1 MKNSWSAWPNE
12 IVVNRIEI
20 GMKIVGDHL
29 TGVAANR
36 ADVSEC
42 DLFGRSA
49 FNRYYYAAYLITRD
63 MLTQLDPAWGKTS
76 HGGIPDL
83 LEDSVINKI
92 RKEARI
98 QEKAG
103 ILSKTGASNIR
114 TAAASAVAQLAYDVT
129 ERGCP
134 HPQHFRQT

>member
-1 MKNSWSAWPNE
+1 
-12 IVVNRIEI
+12 
-20 GMKIVGDHL
+20 
-29 TGVAANR
+29 
-36 ADVSEC
+36 
-42 DLFGRSA
+42 
-49 FNRYYYAAYLITRD
+49 

-114 TAAASAVAQLAYDVT
+114 TAAASAVAQLSQLLRSAYGVRVVADYEPEYQVSRNGQVLKLVDHSSDEAKRWP
-129 ERGCP
+129 ERAA
-134 HPQHFRQT
+134 QAAKTILSNWRQLGIS